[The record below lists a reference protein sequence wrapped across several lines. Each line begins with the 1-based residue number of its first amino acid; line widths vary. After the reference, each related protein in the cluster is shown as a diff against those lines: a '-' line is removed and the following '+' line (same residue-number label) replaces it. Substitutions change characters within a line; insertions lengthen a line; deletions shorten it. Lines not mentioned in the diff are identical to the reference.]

1 MFASVHTATPGD
13 TNLGLFGNRAENSRT
28 PSACQQRYNLPLRRP
43 ADAGNQQESPVN
55 NREFFLHLVSSEH
68 PRFLGVLKAAPGDT
82 LDYQPHPRSRSAR
95 QLIGHLLGHEQD
107 LVELLETGTINHRME
122 VPFDSVD
129 DAVRIQT
136 AAHSDAIRRLA
147 DLPEADWDAMG
158 RFLVQGNVIMEA
170 PRRDLAWMLLL
181 DAVHHRGQ
189 LSTYLRPMGGKVPSI
204 YGPSADTM
212 VAHA

>member
-1 MFASVHTATPGD
+1 VAGGLRFRNPPPEIQPANFMPHVTVPVLLVNGRDDFTPG
-13 TNLGLFGNRAENSRT
+13 GNMT
-28 PSACQQRYNLPLRRP
+28 
-43 ADAGNQQESPVN
+43 
-55 NREFFLHLVSSEH
+55 NREFFHHLCSNEH
-68 PRFLGVLKAAPGDT
+68 PRFVGVLKATPGDT

-95 QLIGHLLGHEQD
+95 QLVGHLLGHEQD

-122 VPFDSVD
+122 VPFDSMD

-136 AAHSDAIRRLA
+136 AAHGDAMQKLSQLSDA
-147 DLPEADWDAMG
+147 DWEGMS

-189 LSTYLRPMGGKVPSI
+189 LSTYLRPMGGTVPSI

-212 VAHA
+212 VAAT